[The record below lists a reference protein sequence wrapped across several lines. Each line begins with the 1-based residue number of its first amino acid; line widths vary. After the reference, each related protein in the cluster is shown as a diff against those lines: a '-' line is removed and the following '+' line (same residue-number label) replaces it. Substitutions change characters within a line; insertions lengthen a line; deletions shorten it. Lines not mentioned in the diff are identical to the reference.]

1 MKFYQTM
8 LDRVC
13 NSIIS
18 GNLEYKDTIIIGDN
32 SSGKSDVLRQLVQN
46 DKEEKF
52 YFIDA
57 VNRYFDIEQ
66 ITPNLVQKG

>member
-1 MKFYQTM
+1 MKSYQTM